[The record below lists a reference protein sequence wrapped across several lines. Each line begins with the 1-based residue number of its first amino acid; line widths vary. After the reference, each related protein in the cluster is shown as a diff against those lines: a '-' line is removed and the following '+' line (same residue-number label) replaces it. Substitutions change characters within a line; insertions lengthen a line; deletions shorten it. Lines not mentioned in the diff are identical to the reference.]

1 MASIVLEEVIAA
13 APERAWSA
21 LADFANAH
29 RAFAG
34 VLTDC
39 RLESDDVRVAT
50 FANGQQVRERLIGID
65 HDRRRIAYS
74 ALSFAHHNATFEVAA
89 AGSGSRVIWSCDLL
103 PNEAATQVRALM
115 EAGLAAVKRNLA

>member
-1 MASIVLEEVIAA
+1 MASIVLEEAVAA
-13 APERAWSA
+13 APERVWAA

-29 RAFAG
+29 RPFAG

-74 ALSFAHHNATFEVAA
+74 ALSFAHHNATFEVRAD
-89 AGSGSRVIWSCDLL
+89 GGGSRVIWSCDVL
-103 PNEAATQVRALM
+103 PNEVAAQVRPLM
-115 EAGLAAVKRNLA
+115 EAGLTAAKRNLA